1 MSDDIRKIVVYLSD
15 KYSTSPKLSDIFH
28 SFERCSRDEANGRS
42 LVQSEE
48 KCINFDR
55 LTKWLYKLETP
66 QSADSLTFSK
76 KYVYLIEFK
85 AGNQV
90 ANTGKRE
97 RLIRG
102 VLGKINDSERTIFN
116 GICSNVEDLEINDVK
131 LRFYLVVDVKEMG
144 ISALTLELAKL
155 SVGAMA
161 VRDPNIQILMN
172 EVLPDLKDGVQIPKH
187 FDQVD
192 IWYSEL
198 FEEYLRAHKIISAD
212 SFIDKMSTSKA
223 INS

>member
-1 MSDDIRKIVVYLSD
+1 MQKNPAPD
-15 KYSTSPKLSDIFH
+15 P
-28 SFERCSRDEANGRS
+28 
-42 LVQSEE
+42 
-48 KCINFDR
+48 
-55 LTKWLYKLETP
+55 
-66 QSADSLTFSK
+66 LTFSK

-90 ANTGKRE
+90 ANTRKRE

-212 SFIDKMSTSKA
+212 SFIDKMSTSKV